1 MKLKSKFILLVVL
14 VIFGLSAKTVIVAGE
29 LRNVEKNL
37 NFANEKVLPNM
48 LEILELKEHVIHM
61 QEALT
66 DVSATR
72 AETGFDDGY
81 GIAEMHYN
89 EAMKIVDR
97 KIKADQEKELFL
109 KFKPVLTDFYQAGLE
124 MTNVYVNY
132 GSLKGNEYMLK
143 FDPIAEKLYALTD
156 QLVEIN
162 SDTYFNIQ
170 DTIAKD
176 LADTKNKFIMISVA
190 MGIVIIFLVTL
201 ISGSVL
207 KPISKMTK
215 MLKEIAEG
223 EGDLTKRLDTKTKDE
238 IGQMSSYFDKF
249 IEDLQIMVK
258 SLKAQTIEIND
269 YSEKSAL
276 VSDQMSEASQNVAV
290 AIQSVAEG
298 TTTQSINLSEI
309 ENIVNKFN
317 ESTNN
322 ILEKMKSLNDS
333 SQGVINNAIIGK
345 EDMGKV
351 TDSLN
356 ELSESFIE
364 FKEDIGVLG
373 ENVLSISDIINVIDG
388 ISDQTNLLAL
398 NASIEAARA
407 GDAGKGFAVVAE
419 EIGNLADQSKDS
431 AKNISDMIV
440 KISNDTKVLIDKS
453 DELKENFANQ
463 NIVID
468 KSLMSFTEITKG
480 IEEMVPQIATTADAV
495 VGINEESDLIVNKL
509 GIITELATDS
519 SAASEEI
526 AASVEELAA
535 SSEEVALSSQEL
547 NKNAYSMIEEYDK
560 FKL

>member
-29 LRNVEKNL
+29 LKNVEKNL

-61 QEALT
+61 QEALK

-81 GIAEMHYN
+81 EIAEMHYN

-124 MTNVYVNY
+124 MAKTYVNY
-132 GSLKGNEYMLK
+132 GSSKGNEYMSK
-143 FDPIAEKLYALTD
+143 FDPIAEELYTLVD
-156 QLVEIN
+156 KLVEKN
-162 SDTYFNIQ
+162 SSTYIENQ

-223 EGDLTKRLDTKTKDE
+223 EGDLTKRLDIKTKDE
-238 IGQMSSYFDKF
+238 IGQMSNYFDKF

-269 YSEKSAL
+269 YSEKSAF
-276 VSDQMSEASQNVAV
+276 VSGQMSEASQNVAV

-535 SSEEVALSSQEL
+535 SSEEVAISSQEL